1 MVLDTSARSAAG
13 AVVLIVII
21 LAVYFIPTIVAFTR
35 HHHQAGAVLAINF
48 LLGWTLI
55 GWAVALAMAM
65 SAHRQPPVVIQ
76 QLVGNPVTTAPP
88 GWYPDPE
95 HPGQE
100 RRWEGTTWTHEFRQ
114 AGGGVTP
121 LPPTV

>member
-1 MVLDTSARSAAG
+1 MVLDTSAGAAATG
-13 AVVLIVII
+13 VVLIVIPI
-21 LAVYFIPTIVAFTR
+21 LAVYFIPTIVAFAR

-88 GWYPDPE
+88 G
-95 HPGQE
+95 
-100 RRWEGTTWTHEFRQ
+100 
-114 AGGGVTP
+114 
-121 LPPTV
+121 